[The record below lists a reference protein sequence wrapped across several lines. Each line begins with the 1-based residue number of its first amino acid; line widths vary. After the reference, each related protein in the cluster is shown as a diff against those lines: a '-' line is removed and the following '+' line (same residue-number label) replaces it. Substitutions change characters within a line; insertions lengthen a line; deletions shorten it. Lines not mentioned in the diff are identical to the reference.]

1 MRNLV
6 CVVLVLFLGLSLSS
20 NVYSQEKEKKETKKE
35 TMKETKKES
44 AKDTE
49 QTIASGKPFNTI
61 CPVTSE
67 EVDPEITY
75 TYKGKT
81 YALCC
86 NKCLKKI
93 KADPEKYISR
103 LSEDG
108 KSIKKKN

>member
-1 MRNLV
+1 M
-6 CVVLVLFLGLSLSS
+6 CVVLVLFLGISLSS

-35 TMKETKKES
+35 TMKEMS
-44 AKDTE
+44 KDKDSSKTM
-49 QTIASGKPFNTI
+49 AGGKAFNTI

-108 KSIKKKN
+108 KSLKKKN